1 LLEKLKT
8 YKVLIAVM
16 LSSFVGYA
24 QQNVL
29 VTDNTTTAPHASS
42 LMELNSTTKG
52 FLMPR
57 VALSSTT
64 SQSPIG
70 VAPLTSLLVYN
81 TATAGDVT
89 PGFYYWDGTK
99 WNRFDSGNN
108 IGDWKLLGNAG
119 TNASTNFLGTTDN
132 IDLVFRTN
140 NVERIRTLGSNGK
153 VGIGTSTPLM
163 RLDVTDASTTTSDA
177 TIRGAATGN
186 AATFGVLGTS
196 ISATGQGVFGFNSNA
211 SGTGVIGS
219 GNNLTAQYLAGGSGG
234 AFTSSNAGVYGYGN
248 NTTASYGVW
257 GVSINS
263 TGVGVVGQATIGTG
277 TGIYATN
284 SAANGTAAG
293 FAVDARSNQTGGSA
307 IMANMQGNTYF
318 SNNVI
323 SATINSSITG
333 GFGII
338 ADASNATGVAIQG
351 QTSGAGASVGII
363 GINSGANVQAT
374 GIYGVASATNAG
386 TAFTTNNCRKSIYGQ
401 ASGSAGSY
409 RFGVFGNGGASPRS
423 GGVIGVNLGNTFYAG
438 GALGYYSGGSIDYG
452 VYGFGIA
459 YQIGVAG
466 GYLPYRNEF
475 LIASKNNEFS
485 AIQNYDLDDEVNF
498 DSWSNKDPNT
508 SIGLG
513 IYGGVMGGWIKG
525 LVYGTNLSGAKYGL
539 YVHGKT
545 ITNNLIATLTNVGK
559 DERVVTYAPTGMKV
573 DVVDRGKGKLKNG
586 KAVIEFSEDFS
597 KLLSENE
604 DITITVTPLGSSKGL
619 FIEKYSTEGF
629 FVVENE
635 SGNSNLD
642 FNWIAVGVKVGYE
655 KVKISEEI
663 INKDFEV
670 KMNSNYGVM
679 FNDNNPE
686 NPIYSIWYD
695 GKKVRFDKPPFNKSP
710 EPLFREYQE
719 PKILNMNH
727 SIEKKMLEH

>member
-1 LLEKLKT
+1 MKPIYLILLFFGIFLFEK
-8 YKVLIAVM
+8 YH
-16 LSSFVGYA
+16 A

-29 VTDNTTTAPHASS
+29 ITDNTAPVPDASS
-42 LMELNSTTKG
+42 LLELNSTTKG

-70 VAPLTSLLVYN
+70 VTPLTSLLVYN
-81 TATAGDVT
+81 TATALDVT

-108 IGDWKLLGNAG
+108 IGDWKLFGNSS
-119 TNASTNFLGTTDN
+119 TNASSNYLGTSDN
-132 IDLVFRTN
+132 VDLVFRTN
-140 NVERIRTLGSNGK
+140 GIERIRTLGSNGM
-153 VGIGTSTPLM
+153 VGIGTSIPLM

-211 SGTGVIGS
+211 SGTGVIGA
-219 GNNLTAQYLAGGSGG
+219 GNNLAFQYLAGGSGG
-234 AFTSSNAGVYGYGN
+234 AFTSSNAAVYGYGN
-248 NTTASYGVW
+248 NTAASYGVW
-257 GVSINS
+257 GVSVNS
-263 TGVGVVGQATIGTG
+263 TGVGVVGQATIGAG

-307 IMANMQGNTYF
+307 IMANMQGSSYF
-318 SNNVI
+318 AKSAI
-323 SATINSSITG
+323 SATINGTIAG
-333 GFGII
+333 GVGLI

-351 QTSGAGASVGII
+351 QTSGAGASVGLI

-374 GIYGVASATNAG
+374 GIYGVTSNAVAG
-386 TAFTTNNCRKSIYGQ
+386 TAFTTANLRKSIYGQ
-401 ASGSAGSY
+401 GNSALGSY
-409 RFGVFGNGGASPRS
+409 RFGIYGNGGASGRS
-423 GGVIGVNLGNTFYAG
+423 GGVIGVDGGTTVYAA
-438 GALGYYSGGSIDYG
+438 GALGYYNSGLIDYG
-452 VYGFGIA
+452 VYGFGSA
-459 YQIGVAG
+459 YQTGVAG
-466 GYLPYRNEF
+466 GYLPYRNE
-475 LIASKNNEFS
+475 LLLASKNNEFS
-485 AIQNYDLDDEVNF
+485 SFQNYDLDDEVNF

-545 ITNNLIATLTNVGK
+545 ITNNVIATLTNIGK
-559 DERVVTYAPTGMKV
+559 DERVATYAPTGMKV
-573 DVVDRGKGKLKNG
+573 DVVDRGRGKLKNG
-586 KAVIEFSEDFS
+586 KATIEFSDNFS

-604 DITITVTPLGSSKGL
+604 DITVTVTPLGSSKGL
-619 FIEKYSTEGF
+619 FIEKYSTDGF
-629 FVVENE
+629 VAVENE
-635 SGNSNLD
+635 SGNSSVE

-670 KMNSNYGVM
+670 KMNGNYGVM

-686 NPIYSIWYD
+686 NPTYSIWYD
-695 GKKVRFDKPPFNKSP
+695 GKKVRFDKPPFNKNP
-710 EPLFREYQE
+710 EPLFREYHE
-719 PKILNMNH
+719 PKILNIDH